1 MYLLLGLAGMGL
13 PFQTGINAL
22 LKRRVGSPYTA
33 ALISFVV
40 ALIFLLLLLTATGQ
54 EWSLPAASLEG
65 APLWIWAGGL
75 CGAIFLTGNILLHAR
90 LGSVQTIVLPV
101 MGQILMGLIIDTYGY
116 FHAAQTPLSL
126 LRIVGAI
133 LVVGGVLT
141 VSLAKENGG
150 TSVIPTTAKATAN
163 TSANAPIK
171 TSEINSS
178 ASMTLWLWRLFGVF
192 AGMMSATQVAVN
204 GYLGHLLT
212 SPVKASV
219 ISFVVGVIVLALI
232 CIGLAITSKK
242 SSTTANSNS
251 NTTAKA
257 NNGQLPWWIWFGG
270 ILGAFF
276 VLGNVYLAA
285 LLGTGMT
292 VVVLLI
298 TGTTGGLIV
307 DHFGLFRSPVKP
319 INGMKVLGIIA
330 MIAGAALIK
339 LL

>member
-54 EWSLPAASLEG
+54 EWSLPAAALEG

-133 LVVGGVLT
+133 LVVGGALT

>member
-54 EWSLPAASLEG
+54 EWSLPAAALEG

>member
-54 EWSLPAASLEG
+54 EWSLPAAALEG

-276 VLGNVYLAA
+276 VHGNVYLAA